1 MPAATSPRPAS
12 VFDRVPPL
20 TLVLGGILSIQF
32 GAAFAATLFDELGA
46 AGVSLL
52 RLGFAALVLLAVW
65 RPRPSAHSPA
75 DLRLAV
81 VFGVCLGLMNL
92 TFYEAVARIPL
103 GIAVTVE
110 FIGPLGVAVF
120 ASRRPRDFA
129 WVVLAALGIVLL
141 ADPGGDVAL
150 GGVALAATAGA
161 FWAAYIL
168 LAARAGQR
176 FSGGTGLAIAMS
188 VAALVPVVPGIST
201 AGGDLLRPEFLAV
214 GLTVALLSSVVP
226 YTLETE
232 ALRRLPAG
240 VFGVLMSLEP
250 AVAALAG
257 FLVLD
262 QGLEARELFAILLVI
277 AASAGATR
285 FAAPVAAPPE
295 PP

>member
-1 MPAATSPRPAS
+1 VPS
-12 VFDRVPPL
+12 VLDRIPSL
-20 TLVLGGILSIQF
+20 GLVLGGIVSIQF

-65 RPRPSAHSPA
+65 RPRPSAHAPA

-120 ASRRPRDFA
+120 ASRRPRDFV

-150 GGVALAATAGA
+150 AGVALAATAGA

-176 FSGGTGLAIAMS
+176 FSGGTGLAIAMT
-188 VAALVPVVPGIST
+188 VAALVPVVPGISS

-214 GLTVALLSSVVP
+214 GLTVAVLSSVVP

-262 QGLEARELFAILLVI
+262 QGLDARELFAILLVI

-285 FAAPVAAPPE
+285 FAASVPAPPE
-295 PP
+295 PA